1 MKRPN
6 TQSPAHLPCLRRV
19 SLQGGLWPQESGGG
33 YELQTSVYI
42 LCNRKACLQSM
53 FWPQDHRRELVSQES
68 WQRLKNH
75 RRNKL
80 QPETARI
87 SNTRDYQM
95 AKGIGK
101 NPNRNQDHWAS
112 SEPSMP
118 TIASPEYA
126 NTWKARFGSK
136 IISHDAGIGFSEMH

>member
-1 MKRPN
+1 MPAESVLTTG
-6 TQSPAHLPCLRRV
+6 TQERVGLPAV
-19 SLQGGLWPQESGGG
+19 M
-33 YELQTSVYI
+33 T
-42 LCNRKACLQSM
+42 
-53 FWPQDHRRELVSQES
+53 
-68 WQRLKNH
+68 RLKKH
-75 RRNKL
+75 KRNKL

-101 NPNRNQDHWAS
+101 NPNRNQDHWVS

-126 NTWKARFGSK
+126 NT
-136 IISHDAGIGFSEMH
+136 